1 METRCGR
8 LFQQIISIATRPAKH
23 YKGTFYF
30 FRETQTVSFI
40 LIEIIYCGLA
50 RELVCSETTPSRAPV
65 TAQGT
70 SRHKQARFYLTVT
83 TVV

>member
-23 YKGTFYF
+23 YKGYKGTFYF
-30 FRETQTVSFI
+30 FRETQTVSFNSDWNHLLRAGPRI
-40 LIEIIYCGLA
+40 GLFRNNA
-50 RELVCSETTPSRAPV
+50 FP
-65 TAQGT
+65 GT
-70 SRHKQARFYLTVT
+70 RYSAGHKQARFYLTVT